1 MRLLNGKQGLRRS
14 QFAKELKGADL
25 EKVLIIPIDA
35 SKVVQKAM
43 ILNYFGDVVHTPFAF
58 MVNQTG
64 MKCLIQ
70 KMEEAK
76 QTCQA
81 ERIFVGIEATGHYYE
96 DIVRILTTEGFS
108 VHMINPASTHE
119 ERKQHLTY
127 TKTDDIDLYLIA
139 EALVGNKATNATLSA
154 GEYRKLQNLT
164 RARRSEINKRSRI
177 KTEIRTFH
185 DHIWR
190 EYQGYSV
197 LEEGKVKTRKI
208 FSDFWG
214 KASLHILTHYPHA
227 SQILELG
234 EIGLKRISKEH
245 NLKIRKT
252 TIKKLLFAAN
262 ESVSKPLEDL
272 SSELFL
278 LKQKL
283 KDYEWHT
290 QNIQTYEQEIERI
303 LINTDGL
310 LLLTVP
316 GIGLVTAAEIY
327 CEMGDLTHYTSANQL
342 IKKAG
347 TNPVIKQSGKGEGYH
362 GRISKQGNANL
373 RRAVYTAGKSL
384 SVHNEAL
391 KPFSTRL
398 KEKGKKAGSI
408 YIAMGNKFLKIAFAM
423 LKNKKPFEWNNSTF
437 NYKEEV
443 FKKLSLPIV
452 A

>member
-1 MRLLNGKQGLRRS
+1 MRLLNSKQGLRRS
-14 QFAKELKGADL
+14 QFAKELRGADL
-25 EKVLIIPIDA
+25 EKVLLVPIDV
-35 SKVVQKAM
+35 SKVLQKCM
-43 ILNYFGDVVHTPFAF
+43 ILNYFGEVLESSFSF
-58 MVNQTG
+58 MVSQTG
-64 MKCLIQ
+64 MKLLLSKI
-70 KMEEAK
+70 ENAK
-76 QTCQA
+76 LSYNA
-81 ERIFVGIEATGHYYE
+81 ERVFVGIEATGHYYE
-96 DIVRILTTEGFS
+96 DIVRILTDKGYS
-108 VHMINPASTHE
+108 VHIINPASTHE

-127 TKTDDIDLYLIA
+127 TKTDDIDLFLIA
-139 EALVGNKATNATLSA
+139 EALVGNKATNNKLTT
-154 GEYRKLQNLT
+154 GVYKQLQNLT

-177 KTEIRTFH
+177 KVEIRAIH

-197 LEEGKVKTRKI
+197 LVDRKVKTKTI

-214 KASLHILTHYPHA
+214 KASLHILEYYPHA

-234 EIGLKRISKEH
+234 EIGLKRLSKKH
-245 NLKIRKT
+245 NLKIRT
-252 TIKKLLFAAN
+252 LAIEKLLIAAS

-272 SSELFL
+272 SSEIFL

-290 QNIQTYEQEIERI
+290 RNIKIYEQEIERI
-303 LINTDGL
+303 FVETDGL

-327 CEMGDLTHYTSANQL
+327 CEMGDLNHYTNANQL

-347 TNPVIKQSGKGEGYH
+347 TNPTVKQSGSTDGYY
-362 GRISKQGNANL
+362 GRISKQGNSNL
-373 RRAVYTAGKSL
+373 RRAIYMAGRSL
-384 SVHNEAL
+384 SAHNDAL
-391 KPFSTRL
+391 KPFYSRL
-398 KEKGKKAGSI
+398 KEKGKKAGKI

-423 LKNKKPFEWNNSTF
+423 LKNQSPFKWDNPTF

-443 FKKLSLPIV
+443 TKKLTFPQV

>member
-14 QFAKELKGADL
+14 QFANELRGADL
-25 EKVLIIPIDA
+25 EKVLLVPIDV
-35 SKVVQKAM
+35 SKVLQKSM
-43 ILNYFGDVVHTPFAF
+43 ILNYFGEVVEPSFSF
-58 MVNQTG
+58 MVSQTG
-64 MKCLIQ
+64 MRLLINKIEQ
-70 KMEEAK
+70 AK
-76 QTCQA
+76 QFCQA
-81 ERIFVGIEATGHYYE
+81 ERVFVGIEATGHYYE
-96 DIVRILTTEGFS
+96 DIVRILTKEGYS
-108 VHMINPASTHE
+108 VHIINPASTHE

-139 EALVGNKATNATLSA
+139 EVLIGNKATNA
-154 GEYRKLQNLT
+154 KLATGVYKQLQHLT

-177 KTEIRTFH
+177 KVEIRTMH

-197 LEEGKVKTRKI
+197 LVDRKLKTRTI

-214 KASLHILTHYPHA
+214 KASLHLLTHFPHA

-234 EIGLKRISKEH
+234 EIGLRRLSKEH

-252 TIKKLLFAAN
+252 TIEKLLYAAS

-278 LKQKL
+278 LNQKL
-283 KDYEWHT
+283 KDYEWHS
-290 QNIQTYEQEIERI
+290 QTIRAYEQEIERI
-303 LINTDGL
+303 FIETDGL
-310 LLLTVP
+310 YLLTVP

-327 CEMGDLTHYTSANQL
+327 CEMGDLTHYTNANQL

-347 TNPVIKQSGKGEGYH
+347 TNPTVKQSGPTEGYY

-373 RRAVYTAGKSL
+373 RRAVYNAGRSL

-391 KPFSTRL
+391 KPFYTRL
-398 KEKGKKAGSI
+398 KEKGKKAGKI

-423 LKNKKPFEWNNSTF
+423 LKNQSPFKWDNPTF
-437 NYKEEV
+437 DYKQEV
-443 FKKLSLPIV
+443 TKKLMLPI
-452 A
+452 AA